1 MGGVG
6 GIIGSLIF
14 RSQDA
19 PRYLYGLWGCIA
31 SQLLILLLVAII
43 TPVLKMANKKADESE
58 RSGRNDYLIDGEPG
72 YRYTL

>member
-19 PRYLYGLWGCIA
+19 PKYINGLYGCLG
-31 SQLLILLLVAII
+31 SQLLILIIVATLSIA
-43 TPVLKMANKKADESE
+43 LSRANKKADESE
-58 RSGRNDYLIDGEPG
+58 RSGRNDYFIDGEPG
-72 YRYTL
+72 YRYTI